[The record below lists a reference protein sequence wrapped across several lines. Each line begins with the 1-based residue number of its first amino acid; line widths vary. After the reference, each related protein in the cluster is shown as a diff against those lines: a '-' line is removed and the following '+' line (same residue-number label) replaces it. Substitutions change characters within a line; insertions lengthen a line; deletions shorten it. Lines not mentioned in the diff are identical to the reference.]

1 MSTSHLKSL
10 SIDFEASLNDGR
22 AYASQN
28 LKFMLRGSYFDLKII
43 GSCRGFVLLHCSFTI
58 YLWNPSTGFHK
69 RIPLSPYGCNSFV
82 NYFYGFGY
90 DHSRDDYLM
99 VSISHYANLVGII
112 SHLEIFSLRDNT
124 WKQME
129 GTHFP
134 YTNVSYDLFEI
145 PLPLDVDYESTKCD
159 LWVFGEFLS
168 LWALDYDNKFEIW
181 VMKEYK
187 VHLSWTKICVLSI
200 GISTKY
206 FHPICSSKNGDII
219 GTKDGTRLVKYNDK
233 GQFLEYH
240 SYGKDLH
247 GSQVALYVESL
258 FSLPG
263 DIKQV

>member
-1 MSTSHLKSL
+1 MEKKTLPYLPHELIIQILQWLPVKSLIRFKCVCKSWFSLISDQHFAAAIHTHKILLMSTSHLKSL

-134 YTNVSYDLFEI
+134 YTNVSYGDPQKKQGRSLMGLFI
-145 PLPLDVDYESTKCD
+145 
-159 LWVFGEFLS
+159 
-168 LWALDYDNKFEIW
+168 
-181 VMKEYK
+181 
-187 VHLSWTKICVLSI
+187 SW
-200 GISTKY
+200 
-206 FHPICSSKNGDII
+206 
-219 GTKDGTRLVKYNDK
+219 
-233 GQFLEYH
+233 
-240 SYGKDLH
+240 
-247 GSQVALYVESL
+247 L
-258 FSLPG
+258 F
-263 DIKQV
+263 IMI